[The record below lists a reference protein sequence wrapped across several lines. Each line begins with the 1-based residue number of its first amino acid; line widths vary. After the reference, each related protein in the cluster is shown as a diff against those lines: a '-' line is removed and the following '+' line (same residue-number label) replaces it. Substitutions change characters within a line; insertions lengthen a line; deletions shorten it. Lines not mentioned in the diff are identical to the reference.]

1 MENIKE
7 DVFNEEMKENDYL
20 QMVNELKKQYD
31 ERQSEIDKNER
42 HIEFL
47 HEEIVKIFGTLKM
60 LSTACKDE
68 SLTVNILMNFLQLIE
83 NRCEFLYHSLI
94 LEDIPLED

>member
-31 ERQSEIDKNER
+31 NKQSEIDKNER

-47 HEEIVKIFGTLKM
+47 HEEIVKTI
-60 LSTACKDE
+60 
-68 SLTVNILMNFLQLIE
+68 
-83 NRCEFLYHSLI
+83 
-94 LEDIPLED
+94 

>member
-1 MENIKE
+1 
-7 DVFNEEMKENDYL
+7 
-20 QMVNELKKQYD
+20 
-31 ERQSEIDKNER
+31 
-42 HIEFL
+42 
-47 HEEIVKIFGTLKM
+47 M